1 MLTYENFTECYLDL
15 LQHVFTNPDFE
26 SSPRGQKIKE
36 KLGVTFRIN
45 NPRHRLPT
53 VVGRDFSTSYMVA
66 ELLWYLSGNNRTEW
80 ISRYSSFWKNISD
93 DGETANSAYGARLFF
108 PNEKIANGRFAQ
120 YDYVIDELKK
130 DRDSRRAVMH
140 IRVPSDSLDA
150 KLDMPCTLSLQF
162 FIRDEKMHMV
172 TSMRSSDLIFGIA
185 YDIPAFTLFQEMLAN
200 EFGIEVGTYTHTSNS
215 LHIYER
221 HFGMVE
227 NILEYADE
235 SIKLSRTV
243 GEMPKLP
250 SDFIKVV
257 PELMNQEALIRS
269 ANSSDEVFW
278 LASHI
283 EHLDPYWKDWV
294 WVLAAYACKSYKDL
308 DKIDKCL
315 ESVSYV
321 GYRLGKW

>member
-1 MLTYENFTECYLDL
+1 
-15 LQHVFTNPDFE
+15 
-26 SSPRGQKIKE
+26 
-36 KLGVTFRIN
+36 
-45 NPRHRLPT
+45 
-53 VVGRDFSTSYMVA
+53 MVA

>member
-1 MLTYENFTECYLDL
+1 MLIYENFTECYLDL
-15 LQHVFTNPDFE
+15 LQKVFTDPEFE
-26 SSPRGQKIKE
+26 SAPRGQRIKE
-36 KLGVTFRIN
+36 ALGVSFRIN
-45 NPRHRLPT
+45 NPRHRFPT

-108 PNEKIANGRFAQ
+108 PNDKIANGRFAQ
-120 YDYVIDELKK
+120 YDYVVDELKK

-140 IRVPSDSLDA
+140 IRVPADSLDA

-185 YDIPAFTLFQEMLAN
+185 YDIPAFTIFQEMLAN
-200 EFGIEVGTYTHTSNS
+200 EFGIDVGTYTHISNS

-221 HFGMVE
+221 HFDMVK
-227 NILEYADE
+227 NILEHTEE
-235 SIKLSRTV
+235 SVRLAYMF

-250 SDFIKVV
+250 NDFINAV
-257 PELMNQEALIRS
+257 PDLMRQESLIRN
-269 ANSSDEVFW
+269 ANSSDEVF
-278 LASHI
+278 LIASRASH
-283 EHLDPYWKDWV
+283 LDQYWKDWV
-294 WVLAAYACKSYKDL
+294 WVLAAYACKSYND
-308 DKIDKCL
+308 IDKMNKCL
-315 ESVSYV
+315 GSVSYA
-321 GYRLGKW
+321 GYKLGKW